1 MAEFVLKNN
10 FFEFNGQIKQQISG
24 TAIGTKCAPTYAC
37 IYMDKMEGEFLE
49 KQEYKP
55 FTRLRYIDGI
65 FFIWTHGEGKLKT
78 FLENLINTYKT
89 YRQTPVFPLFF
100 LPSWTYQAI
109 NSLQPNF
116 KSG

>member
-55 FTRLRYIDGI
+55 FTWLRYIDDN
-65 FFIWTHGEGKLKT
+65 FFFGLMVRINLKNSW
-78 FLENLINTYKT
+78 EILICSI
-89 YRQTPVFPLFF
+89 L
-100 LPSWTYQAI
+100 I
-109 NSLQPNF
+109 
-116 KSG
+116 